1 MNPQITKE
9 AIMNRE
15 LLERPFG
22 ENQIKQREGN
32 FGKML
37 DYIEGHT
44 VIQRLND
51 AFDADWSFVI
61 IKHEIIKETDE
72 VIVLGELSA
81 GDIRKTQFGSSR
93 ITRARNTGDMVS
105 LADDLKAAATDSLK
119 KCATMLGIGLHL
131 YNKTG
136 ANNQRSNGGNHSN
149 GQGWNNNNPSGNG
162 GNGNGGNGNGYQ
174 RNGNGNGNGRI
185 TAKQHNFILS
195 LIKNQGITKSEINQ
209 RCVDV
214 YGSVLDYLSRS
225 DASSLISELQS

>member
-1 MNPQITKE
+1 
-9 AIMNRE
+9 MNRE
-15 LLERPFG
+15 LLEQPFG
-22 ENQIKQREGN
+22 EDQIKQREGN

-37 DYIEGHT
+37 EYVEGHT

-93 ITRARNTGDMVS
+93 ITRARNSGEMIS
-105 LADDLKAAATDSLK
+105 LGDDLKSASTDSLK
-119 KCATMLGIGLHL
+119 KCATMLGIGLQL

-136 ANNQRSNGGNHSN
+136 ANNHWSNGGSHSN
-149 GQGWNNNNPSGNG
+149 GQGWNNNHSS
-162 GNGNGGNGNGYQ
+162 GNGGNGNGYQ
-174 RNGNGNGNGRI
+174 GKGNANGRI
-185 TAKQHNFILS
+185 TAKQHSFILS
-195 LIKNQGITKSEINQ
+195 LIKNQGLTKREIDDK
-209 RCVDV
+209 CLSI
-214 YGSVLDYLSRS
+214 YGSVLDYISRS

>member
-1 MNPQITKE
+1 
-9 AIMNRE
+9 MNRE
-15 LLERPFG
+15 LLEQPFG
-22 ENQIKQREGN
+22 PEQIKQREGN

-51 AFDADWSFVI
+51 AFDADWYFVI

-72 VIVLGELSA
+72 VMVLGELGA
-81 GDIRKTQFGSSR
+81 GAIRKMQYGSSR

-136 ANNQRSNGGNHSN
+136 ANNQRSNSGNHSSS
-149 GQGWNNNNPSGNG
+149 QGWNSNPS
-162 GNGNGGNGNGYQ
+162 GNGGNGNGYQ

-195 LIKNQGITKSEINQ
+195 LIKSQGITKSEINQ

>member
-1 MNPQITKE
+1 
-9 AIMNRE
+9 MNRDI
-15 LLERPFG
+15 LEKPFG
-22 ENQIKQREGN
+22 PEQIKQREGN

-37 DYIEGHT
+37 DYIEGHA

-72 VIVLGELSA
+72 TIVLGELGA
-81 GDIRKTQFGSSR
+81 GSIKKTQFGSSR

-131 YNKTG
+131 YNKDDG
-136 ANNQRSNGGNHSN
+136 NNQRPNGGNQSN
-149 GQGWNNNNPSGNG
+149 GQGWNNNQPSGS
-162 GNGNGGNGNGYQ
+162 GGNGNGYQ
-174 RNGNGNGNGRI
+174 RNGNGNVNSNGRI
-185 TAKQHNFILS
+185 TAKQHKFIIS
-195 LIKNQGITKSEINQ
+195 LLKNNGITKKEINQ
-209 RCVDV
+209 RCVDA
-214 YGSVLDYLSRS
+214 YGSVLDYLSRA